1 MAFEPIVS
9 PELKRMDPRIYINAK
24 MNVRS
29 ELFGALEDRC
39 TYHPEN
45 HTMYLDMFGIMINSE
60 DDIRWLAEGVAKILQ
75 PLVDAKGP
83 VAMVVNYDG
92 FDLRKGLEDKY
103 TACISELQQKYYKS
117 AKRFHG
123 QAFRRAQLG
132 SKMVISDID
141 YADLYDQFDINKD
154 GQLSVEE
161 IRAGMEH
168 MFHIKLT
175 GAEIEKFHKE
185 AQAGVG
191 ENEPIA
197 LDRAAFAKVVK
208 DILAN

>member
-1 MAFEPIVS
+1 MAFAPIVS
-9 PELKRMDPRIYINAK
+9 PDLKRMDPRIFMNAT

-29 ELFGALEDRC
+29 ELFGALEDRY
-39 TYHPEN
+39 TYHAQD
-45 HTMYLDMFGIMINSE
+45 HTVYLDMFGIMLNSE

-75 PLVDAKGP
+75 PLVDEKGP

-103 TACISELQQKYYKS
+103 AAYIGDLQQKYYRS

-132 SKMVISDID
+132 SKMVINDIN
-141 YADLYDQFDINKD
+141 YADLYGQFDTNKD
-154 GQLSVEE
+154 GKLSVEE
-161 IRAGMEH
+161 IRTGMEQ
-168 MFHIKLT
+168 MFHIRLT

-185 AQAGVG
+185 GQAGHAA
-191 ENEPIA
+191 NEA
-197 LDRAAFAKVVK
+197 AELDRVAFAKVVK
-208 DILAN
+208 DILGG